1 MMTLNT
7 RMNMLTTFNTVERS
21 RHFKSIEINKKIEI
35 ETVFDKDTGLRYFVV
50 KDVLQNPEEFVELM
64 KQHPAYGGDVEV
76 LTPGYRQ
83 LISSLEVPSLTKL
96 YGQLFKEFTDV
107 DTKLSSWYYTGNLYH
122 KDMVTKN
129 QNNLPRFEPYPIG
142 TILSLSKETTMGLGF
157 FKANVAG
164 IDHVRYN
171 QAVKDCD
178 DATFKNLFPSFSGTP
193 DSETLPWKNFDGND
207 HWSAYA
213 FEHLQYNCAIV
224 FDPLFFHQIYFD
236 EDIINSA
243 QYTLTGYL
251 DTPIVEIPFWE
262 AKADSEKEVDQK
274 VEPEYNKTNL
284 VGLGMLD

>member
-7 RMNMLTTFNTVERS
+7 RMNMLTKFNTVERS
-21 RHFKSIEINKKIEI
+21 KHFKSIEINKKVEI

-50 KDVLQNPEEFVELM
+50 KDVLQNPDDFVALM
-64 KQHPAYGGDVEV
+64 QQHPAYGGDVEV

-96 YGQLFKEFTDV
+96 YAQLFKEFTEV
-107 DTKLSSWYYTGNLYH
+107 DTKLSSWYYTGNIYH
-122 KDMVTKN
+122 KEMVTKN
-129 QNNLPRFEPYPIG
+129 QNNLPRFEPYPVG
-142 TILSLSKETTMGLGF
+142 GILSLSKDTTMGLGF
-157 FKANVAG
+157 FKAKVG
-164 IDHVRYN
+164 DTQHVRYN
-171 QAVKDCD
+171 ETVKDCD
-178 DATFKNLFPSFSGTP
+178 DETFKNLFPSFSGKS
-193 DSETLPWKNFDGND
+193 DSDTTPWKNFDGND

-236 EDIINSA
+236 EDVIDSA

-251 DTPIVEIPFWE
+251 DTPIVQIPFWE
-262 AKADSEKEVDQK
+262 HKKDSEKEVDQK
-274 VEPEYNKTNL
+274 AEPEYNKTNL